1 MRGAVPS
8 WAHPV
13 DPTPPGISRGD
24 LICLFELRGGFSNE
38 GRAGLD
44 TYRRS
49 KHRTAANWKA
59 RSREIGTGGKAIVP
73 ECATAG
79 PLLTRAIINAL
90 KKLLP
95 DGGRLIAP
103 DLPAE
108 IPAHTSKQD
117 RTPKT
122 SRARAKSTLEN

>member
-1 MRGAVPS
+1 MRGAGHS

-24 LICLFELRGGFSNE
+24 LIALYEKLFSKIVG
-38 GRAGLD
+38 AGLD

-49 KHRTAANWKA
+49 NHRTAANWKA
-59 RSREIGTGGKAIVP
+59 RSREIGIGGMAIVP
-73 ECATAG
+73 RCATAG
-79 PLLTRAIINAL
+79 PLLTGAIINAL

-95 DGGRLIAP
+95 DGGRAIAP

-117 RTPKT
+117 RTPKS